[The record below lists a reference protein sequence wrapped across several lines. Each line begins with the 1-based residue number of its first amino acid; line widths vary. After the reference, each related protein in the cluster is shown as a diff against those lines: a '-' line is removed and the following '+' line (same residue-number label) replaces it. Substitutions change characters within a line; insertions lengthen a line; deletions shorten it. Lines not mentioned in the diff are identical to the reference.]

1 MQNLVKHVSQ
11 RIRYLRKSA
20 NLTQEQLSELLD
32 IDRSYIGKIERGEV
46 NVSLDTL
53 ERIAVA
59 LKVDS
64 FEFFAGHN
72 NKPDNTDKKRIS
84 LKKINLLM
92 DSQNS
97 EELKSI
103 YEMIRIVRSYKN
115 IP

>member
-64 FEFFAGHN
+64 FEFLPVIIIN
-72 NKPDNTDKKRIS
+72 PIIQTKKG
-84 LKKINLLM
+84 
-92 DSQNS
+92 
-97 EELKSI
+97 
-103 YEMIRIVRSYKN
+103 YH
-115 IP
+115 

>member
-1 MQNLVKHVSQ
+1 MVVLITLTRYVAHLLFNRGGSHMQNLVKHVSQ

-59 LKVDS
+59 LKS
-64 FEFFAGHN
+64 RFF
-72 NKPDNTDKKRIS
+72 
-84 LKKINLLM
+84 
-92 DSQNS
+92 
-97 EELKSI
+97 
-103 YEMIRIVRSYKN
+103 
-115 IP
+115 

>member
-72 NKPDNTDKKRIS
+72 NKPDNTDKKDIIE
-84 LKKINLLM
+84 KINLLM